1 MTTPTLRPR
10 SEWTDRG
17 PVKALTRLDP
27 DKVIGTAIHW
37 PGTTAAI
44 GDSGASGTVRRLEG
58 YRRFHTAAP
67 PIGKGWN
74 DIAYQV
80 AIDQGGRIYSAR
92 GLEWQSAANGTEAL
106 NERYV
111 AVLLL
116 VGPGEQPSAAMLDSF
131 RWLRQRILARYP
143 LARKVV
149 GHGQIRPKGT
159 ACPGPLVM
167 AHIRSG
173 DLARPWGG
181 AKPPA
186 EPYVLRQYLS
196 RGSTGRAVEELQR
209 RLNRDLPASL
219 DLRVDG
225 DFGHFTRVALVDWQ
239 RDRHLEADGVA
250 GPVFCKAAGWV
261 WRGPK

>member
-10 SEWTDRG
+10 GDWTDRG
-17 PVKALTRLDP
+17 PVRDLARLDP
-27 DKVIGTAIHW
+27 ARVIGTALHW

-67 PIGKGWN
+67 PIGKGWS

-80 AIDQGGRIYSAR
+80 AIDQGGRVWSAR
-92 GLEWQSAANGTEAL
+92 GLAWQSAANGTELL
-106 NERYV
+106 NEQYV

-116 VGPGEQPSAAMLDSF
+116 VGPGEQPSAAMLDAF
-131 RWLRQRILARYP
+131 RWLRSRILSMYP

-167 AHIRSG
+167 AHVLSG

-186 EPYVLRQYLS
+186 APYVLREYLS
-196 RGSTGRAVEELQR
+196 RGSTGRPVEELQR
-209 RLNRDLPASL
+209 RLNRDLPADR

-225 DFGHFTRVALVDWQ
+225 DLGRLTEAALEDWQ
-239 RDRHLEADGVA
+239 TDRHLKRDGIA
-250 GPVFCKAAGWV
+250 GPVFCRAAGWV
-261 WRGPK
+261 WRGPQ